1 MGESAALAR
10 KEKNMRLAI
19 LFTASVYMVVVAP
32 ATLAFAEDQ
41 KKPPESVVFQ
51 AKNGNVTFSHQKH
64 VDREKGDC
72 KVCHPKVFAESNA
85 PINFKASLHRTAE
98 ASKTACAACH
108 FEGGP
113 TFASKGNCGKCHV
126 KGAAPTT

>member
-1 MGESAALAR
+1 MKSGV
-10 KEKNMRLAI
+10 
-19 LFTASVYMVVVAP
+19 LFTVSLLMAVAP
-32 ATLAFAEDQ
+32 NWLAFADDQ
-41 KKPPESVVFQ
+41 KKPPENTVFQ

-64 VDREKGDC
+64 VDREKGEC
-72 KVCHPKVFAESNA
+72 NVCHPGVFAESNA

-98 ASKTACAACH
+98 AAKSSCATCH

-113 TFASKGNCGKCHV
+113 AFASKGNCGKCHV